1 MKRSI
6 AIILFI
12 HFAFFFASA
21 QPGQVKGRVLDETGA
36 PVPGA
41 YVTDKSNKVNGT
53 TTDLEGRFTLVIDAS
68 GSVEVSFMGYSTA
81 VVPVGGKDKL
91 TVTLEPDVQ
100 ALKDVVVVGYGSVK
114 KSDLTYSVAKMTDDQ
129 FKERAFSTMSEAFQG
144 MLSGVRASAQDGVPG
159 EELTIRI
166 RGINTINGDSSPLY
180 VIDGIPSDNMTDIS
194 ASDIAS
200 VQILKDAAATSI
212 YGARGGN
219 GVVLIE
225 TKQGTA
231 SRPVVNFGAWYGFQ
245 QVEKTL
251 DMMSG
256 PEWIAYNM
264 FRRNLS
270 YKRAGGSLKTSM
282 DERPAQYQIPSY
294 WVDAT
299 EFSDWQDIVLRTAPI
314 QEYTLSVSEKNKNG
328 STYVS
333 VGYLDQEGI
342 VIGSHYDRMNGRI
355 NKSVK
360 IGPNLTV
367 GLNMNFSSSNQD
379 GAGAS
384 GKEAALHHALQVTPL
399 MKIDE
404 GTRDLGFPENIGMT
418 YPNPLI
424 RLKST
429 KALTQLFGWGGT
441 LFAEYRIN
449 KNLRFKS
456 QYGRNYAG
464 KTYERFEP
472 GNIAYSTGYI
482 TAGRSYSNKKDKW
495 VFQNTL
501 TFNRRSGRHTI
512 DAVLGQ
518 SAEQLHYYLIEATA
532 TGWPY
537 ETVST
542 LNVATTPTK
551 ASTNRNSYSGLSF
564 FGRANW
570 NYDDRYLL
578 TASLRY
584 DGSSRFGAN
593 SKWGLFPSV
602 SGGWK
607 ISSEPFMRN
616 VTFLNLL
623 KIRAAYG
630 VAGNDR
636 IGDYKYI
643 PMLGSYNASWNGK
656 IVPGLASSNISNP
669 DLQWERTRSLDLGLD
684 ISLWKNRVQLNADW
698 YDNITDNLLFDVPIP
713 MTSGYSSFTENVG
726 SIRNRG
732 WEVDLT
738 TFNVQGS
745 FNWQTSLNLSHNYN
759 EVLDM
764 GDITSF
770 TTQAYDGV
778 FLTMV
783 GGPVSQYYCYQ
794 TDGLLTAEDIAAGVP
809 MMEGQREGNP
819 KYVDANDDGKINE
832 EDFVAQGSSLP
843 DLTWGIT
850 NKFSWKGFDL
860 SILVQ
865 GQLGGKITFLG
876 ARQYDNGTGGS
887 TNSTNQFS
895 HWLNGW
901 KPDFDAMYGE
911 GENPIPQEYLEA
923 HGLSMEWDGKTPNVC
938 YGKYSQND
946 TRRLYDATYVR
957 IKNIT
962 LGYEVPVKA
971 LHARHIKG
979 LRTYVSVDNVKTFS
993 DYPGFNPEAND
1004 TSAGGNNTTRQ
1015 GIDYSTYPLSRR
1027 VVLGVNVKF

>member
-1 MKRSI
+1 MRKLL
-6 AIILFI
+6 LFI
-12 HFAFFFASA
+12 ALTVAAVSA
-21 QPGQVKGRVLDETGA
+21 TAQTLNVKGRVVDETLS

-41 YVTDKSNKVNGT
+41 FVTDRANKNNGT
-53 TTDLEGRFTLVIDAS
+53 TTDLDGRFSLDVAS
-68 GSVEVSFMGYSTA
+68 SGTVEVSFMGYATA
-81 VVPVGGKDKL
+81 VVPVNGQDHL

-114 KSDLTYSVAKMTDDQ
+114 KSDLTYAVAKMTDDQ

-144 MLSGVRASAQDGVPG
+144 MLSGVRASAQNGVPG

-166 RGINTINGDSSPLY
+166 RGTNTINGDSSPLY
-180 VIDGIPSDNMTDIS
+180 VIDGIPSDDMTDIS

-212 YGARGGN
+212 YGSRGGN

-231 SRPVVNFGAWYGFQ
+231 SKPTVNFGAWFGFQ

-256 PEWIAYNM
+256 PEWVAYNT

-282 DERPAQYQIPSY
+282 EERPAQYQIPSY
-294 WVDAT
+294 WMEAT
-299 EFSDWQDIVLRTAPI
+299 EYSDWQDIVFRLAPI
-314 QEYTLSVSEKNKNG
+314 QEYTLSFSEKNKNG
-328 STYVS
+328 STYAS
-333 VGYLDQEGI
+333 VGYLDQQGI
-342 VIGSHYDRMNGRI
+342 VVGSSYNRMNGRI
-355 NKSVK
+355 NKTVK
-360 IGPNLTV
+360 VGPSLTL

-399 MKIDE
+399 MKLDE

-424 RLKST
+424 RLQST
-429 KALTQLFGWGGT
+429 TALTQLFSWGGT
-441 LFAEYRIN
+441 LSAEYLIT

-456 QYGRNYAG
+456 QYGRSHAG
-464 KTYERFEP
+464 KTYELFEP
-472 GNIAYSTGYI
+472 GNIAYSTGFI
-482 TAGRSYSNKKDKW
+482 TNGRSYANKKDKW
-495 VFQNTL
+495 VLQNTL
-501 TFNRRSGRHTI
+501 SFNLKASRHTL

-518 SAEQLHYYLIEATA
+518 SAEQMHFYQIETAA

-542 LNVATTPTK
+542 LNVATTPTLS
-551 ASTNRNSYSGLSF
+551 STRRNTYSGLSF
-564 FGRANW
+564 FGRGSW

-593 SKWGLFPSV
+593 TKWGLFPSL

-607 ISSEPFMRN
+607 ISSEPFMKHQS
-616 VTFLNLL
+616 TISLL
-623 KIRAAYG
+623 KLRASYG

-656 IVPGLASSNISNP
+656 KVPGLASANISNP

-684 ISLWKNRVQLNADW
+684 ISLWQNRVQLNADW
-698 YDNITDNLLFDVPIP
+698 YDNITDNLLFEVPIP
-713 MTSGYSSFTENVG
+713 MTSGYSSYTENVG

-738 TFNVQGS
+738 TFNLQGA

-759 EVLDM
+759 VVLDM
-764 GDITSF
+764 GDIKSF
-770 TTQAYDGV
+770 TTLAYDGV
-778 FLTMV
+778 FLTAV

-794 TDGLLTAEDIAAGVP
+794 ADGLLTAEDIAAGVP
-809 MMEGQREGNP
+809 IMEGQREGNP
-819 KYVDANDDGKINE
+819 KYVDRSKDGKIT
-832 EDFVAQGSSLP
+832 EDDYIPQGSSLP
-843 DLTWGIT
+843 DLTWGLT
-850 NKFSWKGFDL
+850 NKFVWKGFDL
-860 SILVQ
+860 SIFIQ
-865 GQLGGKITFLG
+865 GQFGGKVTFLG
-876 ARQYDNGTGGS
+876 ARQYDNGAGGS
-887 TNSTNQFS
+887 TSSTNQFS

-901 KPDFDAMYGE
+901 KPDFDALYGE
-911 GENPIPQEYLEA
+911 DENPIPREYLEA
-923 HGLSMEWDGKTPNVC
+923 HGISMEWDGTTPNIC

-957 IKNIT
+957 IKNVT
-962 LGYEVPVKA
+962 LGYDFPMKA
-971 LHARHIKG
+971 LHAKHIKA
-979 LRTYVSVDNVKTFS
+979 LRAYLSADNLKTFS

-1015 GIDYSTYPLSRR
+1015 GIDYSTYPLCRR
-1027 VVLGVNVKF
+1027 LILGVNIKF